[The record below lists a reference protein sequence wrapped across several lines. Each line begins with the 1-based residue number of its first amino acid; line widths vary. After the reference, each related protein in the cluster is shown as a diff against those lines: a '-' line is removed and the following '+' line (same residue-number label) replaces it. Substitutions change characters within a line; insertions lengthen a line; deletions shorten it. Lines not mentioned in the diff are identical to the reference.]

1 MINWKVRCK
10 NKVWLAAFLGT
21 VVAFVYQ
28 VFRLTGYVPSIN
40 ESEVINLIGLVLSM
54 LTALGVIV
62 DGTTPGIGDSARAL
76 EYTDPYDCYD
86 EGGELDA

>member
-1 MINWKVRCK
+1 MINWKVRVK

-28 VFRLTGYVPSIN
+28 IFSLAGYAPAIS
-40 ESEVINLIGLVLSM
+40 ESEVINLIGIVINM
-54 LTALGVIV
+54 LAALGVVV
-62 DGTTPGIGDSARAL
+62 DGTTPGVGDSERAL

-86 EGGELDA
+86 EGVDLDA